1 MKATLFFF
9 FSCFFLLL
17 SAQEKRELLRGKLLY
32 RNVNVIA
39 ANVVN
44 NTAQTNTITDGEG
57 EFSIP
62 AKVGDELI
70 FSSVEFRIKTLK
82 ITPEI
87 IAKNRLVVEVNE
99 RLNVLDEIVVGPENT
114 QKFLDLK
121 KEEFSRVD
129 YTQDKSTQV
138 DNVIL
143 RQGQLVNGLNII
155 NVAKLLAKVVQGK
168 DLSEPRTLV
177 PSKVLPMIFEE
188 RFFTQDL
195 GLKQEELVGF
205 LELMDENLPSDRLL
219 KKDKEFQLIEFLLQ
233 ESEKFK
239 QNRWE
244 VPPYF
249 FVYFSV

>member
-1 MKATLFFF
+1 MKATFSLLF
-9 FSCFFLLL
+9 SLCFFAL
-17 SAQEKRELLRGKLLY
+17 SAQDKRSLLRGKLLY

-57 EFSIP
+57 EFAIP

-82 ITPEI
+82 VTPEV

-114 QKFLDLK
+114 EKFLDLK
-121 KEEFSRVD
+121 KEEFSRID
-129 YTQDKSTQV
+129 YTQDKSSQV

-168 DLSEPRTLV
+168 NLNEPRTLV
-177 PSKVLPMIFEE
+177 PSNVLPVIFEE
-188 RFFTQDL
+188 RFFTEDL
-195 GLKQEELVGF
+195 GLKQGEVVAF
-205 LELMDENLPSDRLL
+205 LELMDRNLPSDRLL
-219 KKDKEFQLIEFLLQ
+219 KKDKEFQLIEFLFT

-239 QNRWE
+239 QNR
-244 VPPYF
+244 
-249 FVYFSV
+249 